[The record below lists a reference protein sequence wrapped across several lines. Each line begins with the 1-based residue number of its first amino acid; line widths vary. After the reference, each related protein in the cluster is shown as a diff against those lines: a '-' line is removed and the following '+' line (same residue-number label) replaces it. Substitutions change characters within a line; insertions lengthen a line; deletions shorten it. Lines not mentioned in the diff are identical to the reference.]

1 LGNSLFY
8 LDPLKIFSYTP
19 VLLALSDY
27 GVRHK
32 RKIIGQNGLCP
43 VRLAPVFNLQK
54 KIFIGRSFMGRVAI
68 IGVGQS
74 AFVRGYPGSI
84 RELAFEGF
92 KECMADAQV
101 SVKEIDASVICSAPE
116 YDKQR
121 SPAGVFAEYLGL
133 TPQPTFYVETLCS
146 SSSTGVKLAYSLIKS
161 GLHDVVV
168 VLGFQKMSEIS
179 SAESQERMGRG
190 ADIQWESPFGT
201 MMPAYYAMYARAH
214 MKKYGTT
221 PEDLALIRVKAS
233 TYGQIN
239 EKAVYRKPVALDMFS
254 DPQSPMS
261 GPVASPLRVGDCCAN
276 ADGSSCIIL
285 ASEEKAK
292 ALSKKPVWILG
303 VGAAS
308 SPVNMAGRALFT
320 GLAVGE
326 EAGKQAYKMAG
337 VSPKDVDV
345 AEVHDCFTIAE
356 MMAYENLGFAKPGE
370 GKDLIKSKETYK
382 EGIIPVNVDG
392 GLLSKGHPIGAT
404 GGSQIRT
411 IVLQLRGQAGDMQV
425 KNPEIGLVH
434 NIGGVGLYGNV
445 TILGRS

>member
-1 LGNSLFY
+1 
-8 LDPLKIFSYTP
+8 
-19 VLLALSDY
+19 
-27 GVRHK
+27 
-32 RKIIGQNGLCP
+32 
-43 VRLAPVFNLQK
+43 
-54 KIFIGRSFMGRVAI
+54 MGKVGI

-92 KECMADAQV
+92 KEGMQDAHITA
-101 SVKEIDASVICSAPE
+101 KDIDASVICSAPE

-121 SPAGVFAEYLGL
+121 SPAGVFAEYFGL
-133 TPQPTFYVETLCS
+133 TPQPTFYVESLCS
-146 SSSTGVKLAYSLIKS
+146 SSSMGVRLAYSLIKA
-161 GLHDVVV
+161 GLHDVVAV
-168 VLGFQKMSEIS
+168 VGFQKMSEIS

-214 MKKYGTT
+214 MAKYGTT
-221 PEDLALIRVKAS
+221 SDDLALIRVKAA

-239 EKAVYRKPVALDMFS
+239 EKAVYRKAVTFEMFS
-254 DPQSPMS
+254 DPESPMS
-261 GPVASPLRVGDCCAN
+261 NPVASPLRVGDCCAN
-276 ADGSSCIIL
+276 ADGSSCIIV

-292 ALSKKPVWILG
+292 TLSKKPVWILG
-303 VGAAS
+303 LGAAS
-308 SPVNMAGRALFT
+308 TAVNMAGRELFT
-320 GLAVGE
+320 GLTVGE
-326 EAGKQAYKMAG
+326 QAGEQAYKMAG
-337 VSPKDVDV
+337 VTPKDIDV

-382 EGIIPVNVDG
+382 EGSIPVNVDG

-411 IVLQLRGQAGDMQV
+411 IVLQLRGEAGEMQV
-425 KNPEIGLVH
+425 KDPEIGLVH

-445 TILGRS
+445 TILGR

>member
-1 LGNSLFY
+1 
-8 LDPLKIFSYTP
+8 
-19 VLLALSDY
+19 
-27 GVRHK
+27 
-32 RKIIGQNGLCP
+32 
-43 VRLAPVFNLQK
+43 
-54 KIFIGRSFMGRVAI
+54 MGKVGI

-92 KECMADAQV
+92 KEAMLDAQITT
-101 SVKEIDASVICSAPE
+101 KDIGASVICSAPE

-146 SSSTGVKLAYSLIKS
+146 SSSMGVRLAYSLVKS
-161 GLHDVVV
+161 GLHDVVAV
-168 VLGFQKMSEIS
+168 IGFQKMSEIS

-201 MMPAYYAMYARAH
+201 MMPAYYAMYARGH
-214 MKKYGTT
+214 MSKYGTT
-221 PEDLALIRVKAS
+221 PDDLALIRVKAA

-239 EKAVYRKPVALDMFS
+239 EKAVYRKPVTFEMFS
-254 DPQSPMS
+254 DPENNMS

-276 ADGSSCIIL
+276 ADGSSCVII
-285 ASEEKAK
+285 ANEEKCK
-292 ALSKKPVWILG
+292 AFAKKPIWILG
-303 VGAAS
+303 LGAAS
-308 SPVNMAGRALFT
+308 TAVNMAGRDLFS
-320 GLAVGE
+320 GLTVGM
-326 EAGKQAYKMAG
+326 EAGEQAYKMAG
-337 VSPKDVDV
+337 LGPKDIDV

-370 GKDLIKSKETYK
+370 GKDLIRGKETYK
-382 EGIIPVNVDG
+382 EGSIPVNVDG

-411 IVLQLRGQAGDMQV
+411 IVLQLRGEAGEMQV
-425 KNPEIGLVH
+425 KDPEIGLVH

-445 TILGRS
+445 TILGR

>member
-1 LGNSLFY
+1 
-8 LDPLKIFSYTP
+8 
-19 VLLALSDY
+19 
-27 GVRHK
+27 
-32 RKIIGQNGLCP
+32 
-43 VRLAPVFNLQK
+43 
-54 KIFIGRSFMGRVAI
+54 MGKVGI

-92 KECMADAQV
+92 KECMQDARITT
-101 SVKEIDASVICSAPE
+101 KDIDASVICSAPE

-121 SPAGVFAEYLGL
+121 SPAGVLAEYFGL

-146 SSSTGVKLAYSLIKS
+146 SSSTGLKLAYSLIKS
-161 GLHDVVV
+161 GLHDVIAVI
-168 VLGFQKMSEIS
+168 GFQKMSEIS

-214 MKKYGTT
+214 MARYGTT
-221 PEDLALIRVKAS
+221 HDDLALIRVKAA

-239 EKAVYRKPVALDMFS
+239 EKAVYRKPVTFEMFS
-254 DPQSPMS
+254 DPASPMS
-261 GPVASPLRVGDCCAN
+261 NPVASPLRVGDCCAN
-276 ADGSSCIIL
+276 ADGSSCVIV

-292 ALSKKPVWILG
+292 AFCKKPVWILG
-303 VGAAS
+303 VGAS
-308 SPVNMAGRALFT
+308 SSAVNMAGRDLFT
-320 GLAVGE
+320 GLTVGE
-326 EAGKQAYKMAG
+326 QAGKQAYKMAG
-337 VSPKDVDV
+337 VTPKDIDV

-370 GKDLIKSKETYK
+370 GKELIKSKETYK
-382 EGIIPVNVDG
+382 EGSIPVNVDG

-411 IVLQLRGQAGDMQV
+411 IVLQLRNEAGDMQV
-425 KNPEIGLVH
+425 KDPEIGLVH

-445 TILGRS
+445 TILGR

>member
-1 LGNSLFY
+1 
-8 LDPLKIFSYTP
+8 
-19 VLLALSDY
+19 
-27 GVRHK
+27 
-32 RKIIGQNGLCP
+32 
-43 VRLAPVFNLQK
+43 
-54 KIFIGRSFMGRVAI
+54 MGKVAI

-92 KECMADAQV
+92 KECMQDAKI
-101 SVKEIDASVICSAPE
+101 SVKDIDASIICSAPE

-133 TPQPTFYVETLCS
+133 TPGPTFYVETLCS
-146 SSSTGVKLAYSLIKS
+146 SSSTGLKLAYSLVKS
-161 GLHDVVV
+161 GLHDVVAV
-168 VLGFQKMSEIS
+168 VGFQKMSEIS

-214 MKKYGTT
+214 MQKYGTT

-239 EKAVYRKPVALDMFS
+239 EKAVYRKSVTLEMFS
-254 DPQSPMS
+254 DPQNQMA

-276 ADGSSCIIL
+276 ADGSSCVIV

-292 ALSKKPVWILG
+292 ALCKKPIWILG
-303 VGAAS
+303 IGAAS
-308 SPVNMAGRALFT
+308 TAVNMAGRELFT
-320 GLAVGE
+320 GLTVAE
-326 EAGKQAYKMAG
+326 QAGQQAYKMAG
-337 VSPKDVDV
+337 VTPKDIDV

-356 MMAYENLGFAKPGE
+356 MMAYEALGFAKPGE
-370 GKDLIKSKETYK
+370 GRDLIRGKETYK
-382 EGIIPVNVDG
+382 EGRIPVNVDG

-411 IVLQLRGQAGDMQV
+411 IVLQLRGEAGGMQV
-425 KNPEIGLVH
+425 KDPEIGLVH

-445 TILGRS
+445 TILGR